1 MTMIGLGP
9 LRKIR
14 NGARASKWVATQL
27 YNVEAASKDE
37 STPVNVM
44 MDIALNGTSRVIGFL
59 AGNKAITVDV
69 IKTIMYDEPSF
80 AILSKLASN
89 PVTPSD
95 VLAEIASGA
104 YVHVQTKRKVLKHRN
119 APFEVLEAH
128 LPKTSYETIT
138 TNFPSLANKWRGNRN
153 HFASVDEQIVM
164 LRDDLPIDLFVDSLP
179 YVSHHA
185 SAYELY
191 RLRGHEFVDYL
202 NSTFNLSIDYSD
214 TAQIVRAVK
223 KHLL

>member
-9 LRKIR
+9 LRKAR
-14 NGARASKWVATQL
+14 NGARASKWVTTQL

-44 MDIALNGTSRVIGFL
+44 MDIARNGTSRVIGFL

-69 IKTIMYDEPSF
+69 VKTIMYDEPSF

-119 APFEVLEAH
+119 APFEILEAH
-128 LPKTSYETIT
+128 LPKTYYETIAALG
-138 TNFPSLANKWRGNRN
+138 SSYVSGWRGKRT
-153 HFASVDEQIVM
+153 HYASVDEQIVM
-164 LRDDLPIDLFVDSLP
+164 LRDDLPIDLFVASLP
-179 YVSHHA
+179 YVSYRA

-191 RLRGHEFVDYL
+191 KRRGYEFVDYL
-202 NSTFNLSIDYSD
+202 NSTFNLSLAYTD

-223 KHLL
+223 THLL